1 MTDPLYVSFL
11 WHMHQPFYKDP
22 VQGEYVL
29 PWTYLHAVKD
39 YYDMPAIVDQ
49 TPGAKVVF
57 NLVPSLLE
65 QIQDY
70 AQGTALDPFLV
81 RARMAPADMS
91 EEERSFVVENF
102 FSANRQRMID
112 PHKRYLE
119 LYCLAGDGA
128 GGSTKDRLRAVG
140 DQEML
145 DLQVWFYLSWTGEAA
160 RRRFPEFREL
170 IRKGKNFSASDK
182 LLLFETQRT
191 LISEIIPLYR
201 RLHEEGKAEL
211 SVTPYFH
218 PILPLLCDSR
228 SAQIAMP
235 KVTLPTQ
242 PFRHPEDARS
252 QVAQGIASFEKFFGF
267 TPKGMWPSEG
277 AVSDESLAILADQG
291 LSWVASDEWVLS
303 KSLPRGL
310 GRDREA
316 LYRPYSFHREGKE
329 IALFFRD
336 HGLSDLIG
344 FTYSQWDAERAV
356 GDFIGRLKEVRQR
369 SQQSHVVPVILDGEN
384 AREYYQDNGLPFLTR
399 LYRGL
404 AETPGLVPATFS
416 EVLELVPERRAL
428 SHVHPGSWIN
438 ASYGIWIGHPEEN
451 LGWDYLA
458 KARAAAVQQSP
469 LVASL
474 LAGDGCGANRGA
486 DCGEGGGDAGELE
499 AARLICKSLY
509 AAEGSDWFWWYGDD
523 HFSPHSSSF
532 DLLFRRH
539 LMNVYRLLGVS
550 VPRELY
556 EPIKKQS
563 PAGFVRDPAALITPA
578 ITGVVTDYFEWLA
591 AGLYDLTKQ
600 SSAMHAGESLL
611 QSFFYGY
618 DRNYF
623 YIRIDGVQSLEKIFQ
638 QGDLLSLHLI
648 HASEYRL
655 DMQLG
660 VHEGALLV
668 KGAAGWQ
675 ASGTI
680 TQYGIVRIAEARVPL
695 ATLNLAAGDKLFAY
709 FTLTRAREE
718 LGRWPV
724 DTPLLLN
731 YAGPDLDLET
741 WLI

>member
-1 MTDPLYVSFL
+1 MADPLYVSFL
-11 WHMHQPFYKDP
+11 WHMHQPYYKDP
-22 VQGEYVL
+22 VLGEYIL
-29 PWTYLHAVKD
+29 PWAYLHAVKD
-39 YYDMPAIVDQ
+39 YYDMPAIVDA
-49 TPGAKVVF
+49 TPGAKVTF

-65 QIQDY
+65 QIEDY
-70 AQGTALDPFLV
+70 ARGTAVDPFLV

-91 EEERSFVVENF
+91 EEERVFVLETF

-128 GGSTKDRLRAVG
+128 GGATKDRLRAMG

-160 RRRFPEFREL
+160 RRRFPEFKEL
-170 IRKGKNFSASDK
+170 IRKGKNFTASDK
-182 LLLFETQRT
+182 LTLFEAQRAV
-191 LISEIIPLYR
+191 IAEIIPLYR
-201 RLHEEGKAEL
+201 RLHQEGKAEL

-228 SAQIAMP
+228 VAQIAMP
-235 KVTLPTQ
+235 KVSLPVQ

-252 QVAQGIASFEKFFGF
+252 QVAQGIESFEKLFGF
-267 TPKGMWPSEG
+267 TPKGLWPSEG
-277 AVSDESLAILADQG
+277 AVSDETLAILAGQG
-291 LSWVASDEWVLS
+291 LSWVASDEWVLA
-303 KSLPRGL
+303 KSLPKGL

-356 GDFIGRLKEVRQR
+356 ADFIGRLKEVRQH
-369 SQQSHVVPVILDGEN
+369 SHQSRVVPVILDGEN
-384 AREYYQDNGLPFLTR
+384 AWEYYQDNGLPFLSR
-399 LYRGL
+399 LYGAL
-404 AETPGLVPATFS
+404 AGTHGVVPATFS

-438 ASYGIWIGHPEEN
+438 ANYGIWIGHPEEN
-451 LGWDYLA
+451 LAWDYLA

-469 LVASL
+469 AVAAL
-474 LAGDGCGANRGA
+474 LAGGGPGA
-486 DCGEGGGDAGELE
+486 DETASLV
-499 AARLICKSLY
+499 CKSLY

-539 LMNVYRLLGVS
+539 LMNVYRLLGVA

-563 PAGFVRDPAALITPA
+563 PAGFVRDPAALITPV

-600 SSAMHAGESLL
+600 YSAMHAGESLL

-623 YIRIDGVQSLEKIFQ
+623 YIRIDGVQSLEKLFQ

-660 VHEGALLV
+660 VCEGELLV
-668 KGAAGWQ
+668 KGASGWQ

-680 TQYGIVRIAEARVPL
+680 TQYGIVRIAEARIPL
-695 ATLNLAAGDKLFAY
+695 ATLKLSAGDKLFAY
-709 FTLTRAREE
+709 FTLTRSREE

>member
-1 MTDPLYVSFL
+1 MTDPLYISFL
-11 WHMHQPFYKDP
+11 WHMHQPFYKAP
-22 VQGEYVL
+22 VQGEYIL

-39 YYDMPAIVDQ
+39 YSDMPAIVDA

-70 AQGTALDPFLV
+70 ALGTALDPFLV
-81 RARMAPADMS
+81 RARMAPGDMN
-91 EEERSFVVENF
+91 EEEKIFVLENF

-119 LYCLAGDGA
+119 LYCLSGDGA
-128 GGSTKDRLRAVG
+128 GGATRDRLRTMG

-170 IRKGKNFSASDK
+170 IRKGKNFTASDK
-182 LLLFETQRT
+182 QLLFDTQRA

-235 KVTLPTQ
+235 KVTLPSLH
-242 PFRHPEDARS
+242 FRHPEDARS
-252 QVAQGIASFEKFFGF
+252 QVAQGVACFEKLFGF
-267 TPKGMWPSEG
+267 TPQGMWPSEG
-277 AVSDESLAILADQG
+277 ALSDEVLTILAGQG
-291 LSWVASDEWVLS
+291 LSWTASDEWVLA

-316 LYRPYSFHREGKE
+316 LYRPYSFAREGKE

-336 HGLSDLIG
+336 HALSDLIG
-344 FTYSQWDAERAV
+344 FTYSQWEPERAV
-356 GDFIGRLKEVRQR
+356 ADFIGRLKEVRQR
-369 SQQSHVVPVILDGEN
+369 SPQSRVVPVILDGEN
-384 AREYYQDNGLPFLTR
+384 AWEYYQENGLPFLSR
-399 LYRGL
+399 LYRAL
-404 AETPGLVPATFS
+404 AETSGLIPATFT
-416 EVLELVPERRAL
+416 EVLERVPEHRPL
-428 SHVHPGSWIN
+428 SHLHPGSWIN
-438 ASYGIWIGHPEEN
+438 ANYGIWIGHPEEN

-458 KARAAAVQQSP
+458 KARAAALQQSP
-469 LVASL
+469 AVAAL
-474 LAGDGCGANRGA
+474 LAGEGQGDPEGA
-486 DCGEGGGDAGELE
+486 GGDPGALE
-499 AARLICKSLY
+499 TARLICKSLY

-523 HFSPHSSSF
+523 HFSPHSGSF

-539 LMNVYRLLGVS
+539 LMNVYRLLGIA

-618 DRNYF
+618 DKHYF
-623 YIRIDGVQSLEKIFQ
+623 YIRIDGVQSLETIFQ

-660 VHEGALLV
+660 VCEGELLV
-668 KGAAGWQ
+668 KGASGWQ

-680 TQYGIVRIAEARVPL
+680 TQYGIVRIAEARIPL
-695 ATLNLAAGDKLFAY
+695 ATLKLSAGDKLFAY
-709 FTLTRAREE
+709 FTLTRSREE

>member
-29 PWTYLHAVKD
+29 PWTYLHAGKD

-70 AQGTALDPFLV
+70 ARGTALDPFLT
-81 RARMAPADMS
+81 RARLAPADMN

-128 GGSTKDRLRAVG
+128 GGATKDRLRAMG

-170 IRKGKNFSASDK
+170 IRKGKNFTASDK
-182 LLLFETQRT
+182 LLLFETQRA
-191 LISEIIPLYR
+191 LIAEIIPLYR

-228 SAQIAMP
+228 SALVAMP
-235 KVTLPTQ
+235 KVTLPAL

-252 QVAQGIASFEKFFGF
+252 QVAQGIACFEKLFGF

-291 LSWVASDEWVLS
+291 LSWVASDEWVLA

-344 FTYSQWDAERAV
+344 FTYSQWDSERAV
-356 GDFIGRLKEVRQR
+356 ADFMGRLKEVRQR
-369 SQQSHVVPVILDGEN
+369 SHQSHVVPVILDGEN
-384 AREYYQDNGLPFLTR
+384 AWEYYPDNGLPFLTR

-404 AETPGLVPATFS
+404 AETHGLIPATFS

-438 ASYGIWIGHPEEN
+438 ANYGIWIGHPEEN
-451 LGWDYLA
+451 LAWDYLA
-458 KARAAAVQQSP
+458 RARAAAVRQSP
-469 LVASL
+469 EVAAL
-474 LAGDGCGANRGA
+474 LAGGERGEECC
-486 DCGEGGGDAGELE
+486 DQT
-499 AARLICKSLY
+499 ARLVCQSLY

-539 LMNVYRLLGVS
+539 LMNVYRLLGLA

-638 QGDLLSLHLI
+638 TGDLLSLHLI

-660 VHEGALLV
+660 VCEGELLV
-668 KGAAGWQ
+668 KGATGWQ

-680 TQYGIVRIAEARVPL
+680 TQYGIVRIAEARIPL

-709 FTLTRAREE
+709 FTLTRSREE

>member
-1 MTDPLYVSFL
+1 MVDPLYVSFL

-39 YYDMPAIVDQ
+39 YYDMPAIVDA

-65 QIQDY
+65 QIRDY
-70 AQGTALDPFLV
+70 AQGTAVDPFLV
-81 RARMAPADMS
+81 RARQAPADMN
-91 EEERSFVVENF
+91 EEERLFVLENF

-119 LYCLAGDGA
+119 LYCLAGA
-128 GGSTKDRLRAVG
+128 GGGGAVKDRLRLLG
-140 DQEML
+140 DQDLL
-145 DLQVWFYLSWTGEAA
+145 DLQVWFYLSWTGESA

-170 IRKGKNFSASDK
+170 VHKGKNYTAADK
-182 LLLFETQRT
+182 QLLLDTQRT
-191 LISEIIPLYR
+191 LIGEIIPLYR

-228 SAQIAMP
+228 IAQVAMP

-242 PFRHPEDARS
+242 DFRHPEDARC
-252 QVAQGIASFEKFFGF
+252 QVAQGIASFEEFFGF
-267 TPKGMWPSEG
+267 TPRGLWPSEG
-277 AVSDESLAILADQG
+277 ALSDEVLAILADQG

-316 LYRPYSFHREGKE
+316 LYRPYSYQREGKD

-356 GDFIGRLKEVRQR
+356 LDFVGRLKEVRQHAHASR
-369 SQQSHVVPVILDGEN
+369 VVPVILDGEN
-384 AREYYQDNGLPFLTR
+384 AWEYYQDNGLPFLTM
-399 LYRGL
+399 LYRTL

-416 EVLELVPERRAL
+416 EVLELVPERRSL

-438 ASYGIWIGHPEEN
+438 ANYGIWIGHPDEN

-458 KARAAAVQQSP
+458 RARAAAVQHSP
-469 LVASL
+469 AVAAL
-474 LAGDGCGANRGA
+474 LSGAGGPSGGA
-486 DCGEGGGDAGELE
+486 GGDET
-499 AARLICKSLY
+499 ARQVCKALY
-509 AAEGSDWFWWYGDD
+509 AAEGSDWFWWFGDD
-523 HFSPHSSSF
+523 HFSPHSASF

-539 LMNVYRLLGVS
+539 LMNVYRLLGLT

-556 EPIKKQS
+556 EAIKKQS

-600 SSAMHAGESLL
+600 ASAMHAAESLL

-618 DRNYF
+618 DRTYF
-623 YIRIDGVQSLEKIFQ
+623 YIRIDGVQSLEKTFRP
-638 QGDLLSLHLI
+638 GDCLSLHLI

-655 DMQLG
+655 DMELG
-660 VHEGALLV
+660 VNEGELLV
-668 KGAAGWQ
+668 KGATGWQ
-675 ASGTI
+675 PSGTQV
-680 TQYGIVRIAEARVPL
+680 QYGIARIAEARIPL
-695 ATLNLAAGDKLFAY
+695 ATLSLRPGDKLFAY
-709 FTLTRAREE
+709 FTLTRSREE
-718 LGRWPV
+718 IGRWPV
-724 DTPLLLN
+724 DAPLLLN

>member
-1 MTDPLYVSFL
+1 MADPLYVSLL

-22 VQGEYVL
+22 VLGEYIL

-39 YYDMPAIVDQ
+39 YYDMPAIVQ
-49 TPGAKVVF
+49 ATPGAKVVF

-65 QIQDY
+65 QIEDY
-70 AQGTALDPFLV
+70 ARGTAADPFLA
-81 RARMAPADMS
+81 RARLAPRDMN
-91 EEERSFVVENF
+91 EEERLFVLENF

-128 GGSTKDRLRAVG
+128 GGATRDRLRAVG
-140 DQEML
+140 DQELL

-160 RRRFPEFREL
+160 KRRFPEFGEL

-182 LLLFETQRT
+182 LVLFETQRA
-191 LISEIIPLYR
+191 LIGEIIPLYR
-201 RLHEEGKAEL
+201 RLHQEGKAEL
-211 SVTPYFH
+211 SVTPYYH

-228 SAQIAMP
+228 IARVAMP
-235 KVTLPTQ
+235 KVSLPIQ
-242 PFRHPEDARS
+242 QFRHPEDARS
-252 QVAQGIASFEKFFGF
+252 QVVQGIASFERIFGF
-267 TPKGMWPSEG
+267 APKGVWPSEG
-277 AVSDESLAILADQG
+277 ALSDETLAILIEERFA
-291 LSWVASDEWVLS
+291 WTASDEWVLS

-316 LYRPYSFHREGKE
+316 LYRPYSFSQAGKE

-344 FTYSQWDAERAV
+344 FTYSQWDAGRAV
-356 GDFIGRLKEVRQR
+356 ADFIAKLKEVRQR
-369 SQQSHVVPVILDGEN
+369 SPQSQVVPVILDGEN
-384 AREYYQDNGLPFLTR
+384 AWEYYQDNGLPFLSR
-399 LYRGL
+399 LYGAL

-416 EVLELVPERRAL
+416 EVLEQVSERRPL
-428 SHVHPGSWIN
+428 IHLHPGSWIN
-438 ASYGIWIGHPEEN
+438 ANYGVWIGHPEEN
-451 LGWDYLA
+451 LAWDYLA
-458 KARAAAVQQSP
+458 KARAQALQQCP
-469 LVASL
+469 AVASL
-474 LAGDGCGANRGA
+474 LSGGNLGD
-486 DCGEGGGDAGELE
+486 DE
-499 AARLICKSLY
+499 ASETARLVCQSLY

-523 HFSPHSSSF
+523 HFSPHSAGF

-539 LMNVYRLLGVS
+539 LMNVYRLLGLA
-550 VPRELY
+550 VPHELY

-600 SSAMHAGESLL
+600 ASAMHAGESLL

-648 HASEYRL
+648 HANEYRL

-660 VHEGALLV
+660 VCEGELLV
-668 KGAAGWQ
+668 KGSSGWQ

-680 TQYGIVRIAEARVPL
+680 TQYGIVRIAEARIPL

-709 FTLTRAREE
+709 FTLTRMREE
-718 LGRWPV
+718 VGRWPV

>member
-1 MTDPLYVSFL
+1 MADPLYVSLL

-22 VQGEYVL
+22 VQGEYIL

-39 YYDMPAIVDQ
+39 YYDMPAIVQ
-49 TPGAKVVF
+49 ATPGAKVVF

-65 QIQDY
+65 QIEDY
-70 AQGTALDPFLV
+70 AQGTAVDPFLA
-81 RARMAPADMS
+81 RARMAPRDMN
-91 EEERSFVVENF
+91 EEERLFVLENF

-128 GGSTKDRLRAVG
+128 GGATRDRLRAVG
-140 DQEML
+140 DQELL

-160 RRRFPEFREL
+160 KRRFPEFGEL

-182 LLLFETQRT
+182 LFLFETQRA
-191 LISEIIPLYR
+191 LIGEIIPLYR
-201 RLHEEGKAEL
+201 RLHQEGKAEL

-218 PILPLLCDSR
+218 PILPLLCDNR
-228 SAQIAMP
+228 IARVAMP
-235 KVTLPTQ
+235 KVSLPIQ
-242 PFRHPEDARS
+242 QFRHPEDARS
-252 QVAQGIASFEKFFGF
+252 QVAQGIASFERIFGF
-267 TPKGMWPSEG
+267 APKGLWPSEG
-277 AVSDESLAILADQG
+277 ALSDETLAILVEERFA
-291 LSWVASDEWVLS
+291 WVASDEWVLS

-316 LYRPYSFHREGKE
+316 LYRPYSFSQAGKE

-344 FTYSQWDAERAV
+344 FTYSQWDAGRAV
-356 GDFIGRLKEVRQR
+356 ADFIAKLKEVRQR
-369 SQQSHVVPVILDGEN
+369 SQQSRVVPVILDGEN
-384 AREYYQDNGLPFLTR
+384 AWEYYQDNGLPFLSR
-399 LYRGL
+399 LYGAL

-416 EVLELVPERRAL
+416 EVLELVSERRPL
-428 SHVHPGSWIN
+428 SHIHPGSWIN
-438 ASYGIWIGHPEEN
+438 ANYGVWIGHPEEN
-451 LGWDYLA
+451 LAWDYLA
-458 KARAAAVQQSP
+458 KARAAAQQQSP
-469 LVASL
+469 AVASL
-474 LAGDGCGANRGA
+474 LAGGYLSD
-486 DCGEGGGDAGELE
+486 DAAAET
-499 AARLICKSLY
+499 ARLVCKSLY

-523 HFSPHSSSF
+523 HFSPHSASF

-539 LMNVYRLLGVS
+539 LMNVYRLLGVA
-550 VPRELY
+550 VPHELY

-600 SSAMHAGESLL
+600 ASAMHAGESLL

-623 YIRIDGVQSLEKIFQ
+623 YIRIDGVQSLEKTFHK
-638 QGDLLSLHLI
+638 GDLLSLHLI
-648 HASEYRL
+648 HGNEYRL

-660 VHEGALLV
+660 VCEGELLV
-668 KGAAGWQ
+668 KGNSGWQ

-680 TQYGIVRIAEARVPL
+680 TQYGIVRIAEARIPL
-695 ATLNLAAGDKLFAY
+695 TTLNLAAGDKLFAY
-709 FTLTRAREE
+709 FTLTRSKEE
-718 LGRWPV
+718 VGRWPV